1 MKISLRHLEIF
12 IAVAKNGSIKEAA
25 NKLYLSPSAVS
36 MSLSELERNLGF
48 KLFDR
53 IGKKL
58 ILNNFGEVIFQEANY
73 LLDRVNY
80 IENIFQVKKFSG
92 TLKIGCTQSIGNYV
106 LPEIIGLFKNEN
118 QDVIISLIAIYW
130 NHTTG

>member
-58 ILNNFGEVIFQEANY
+58 ILNNFPGGKLSF
-73 LLDRVNY
+73 R
-80 IENIFQVKKFSG
+80 
-92 TLKIGCTQSIGNYV
+92 
-106 LPEIIGLFKNEN
+106 
-118 QDVIISLIAIYW
+118 
-130 NHTTG
+130 